1 MQIKEI
7 PNQIPEMK
15 NIFKPFLLLFVTA
28 GFLVS
33 CEESRQRATEKLNEL
48 NQKTEELNSVLDD
61 GLQKIESLD
70 SVVRSGAE
78 QIKEYESL
86 VTKSTSKIDSI
97 AREKAKAWEELT
109 TF

>member
-1 MQIKEI
+1 
-7 PNQIPEMK
+7 MK
-15 NIFKPFLLLFVTA
+15 NSLKLNILVFVA
-28 GFLVS
+28 ACFLVS

-48 NQKTEELNSVLDD
+48 NEKTEELNTVLDD

-78 QIKEYESL
+78 QIKEYDSL
-86 VTKSTSKIDSI
+86 VTRSTSKLDSI
-97 AREKAKAWEELT
+97 AKEKAKAWEELT